1 MENRLYFL
9 DKDLLERTVTVNV
22 ILKCPKVYS
31 LGKVLIALITFTGV
45 KLIPIAK
52 LTGIKSDRFDWCQI
66 TVTGT
71 ISNLIDV
78 SAYLRA
84 LRIDVDVI
92 ESTFQFTP

>member
-1 MENRLYFL
+1 VENRLRFL

-22 ILKCPKVYS
+22 ILRCPKVYS

-45 KLIPIAK
+45 QLTPIAK
-52 LTGIKSDRFDWCQI
+52 LTGIQSDRFDWCQI

-71 ISNLIDV
+71 ISSLVDV
-78 SAYLRA
+78 SAYFRA

-92 ESTFQFTP
+92 ESTFQFAP